1 MELSKRTFIMVLLAW
16 LTSISLLSLVAASYY
31 LELHKEKQASEKYE
45 NMYNELV
52 ENYTD
57 LLNSY
62 QNLLQKYESEKQNL
76 TELLEQ
82 YQGCIMRVNICIDYC
97 EWNGTV
103 VWYNNTIVPLGCDL
117 LEATKKVAIVNS
129 TYWPAY
135 QASFVDAINGVW
147 NQGACYWMWYRWD
160 TEENLWVYGD
170 CGADRYTLTNNEILM
185 WRYEIPSYP

>member
-1 MELSKRTFIMVLLAW
+1 MEPSKRTFIMVLLAW
-16 LTSISLLSLVAASYY
+16 LTSISLLSLIAASYY
-31 LELHKEKQASEKYE
+31 LELCKEKQVSEKYE

-62 QNLLQKYESEKQNL
+62 QNLIQKYKSEKQNL

-82 YQGCIMRVNICIDYC
+82 YQGCVMRVNICIDYG

-103 VWYNNTIVPLGCDL
+103 VWYNNTIVPLGCNL

-147 NQGACYWMWYRWD
+147 NQGAYYWMWYRWD
-160 TEENLWVYGD
+160 NEKNLWVYGD

>member
-1 MELSKRTFIMVLLAW
+1 MELSKRTLIMVLLAW

-31 LELHKEKQASEKYE
+31 FELHKEKQASEKYE

-62 QNLLQKYESEKQNL
+62 QNLIQKYKSEKQNL

-82 YQGCIMRVNICIDYC
+82 YQGCVMRVNICIDYG

-103 VWYNNTIVPLGCDL
+103 VWYNNTIVPLGCNL

-147 NQGACYWMWYRWD
+147 NQGAYYWMWYRWD
-160 TEENLWVYGD
+160 NEKNLWVYGD